1 MSALP
6 GRAATYRVIHSFSYG
21 DGTYPFAGLLPAGDK
36 LYGTTSAGGKSQT
49 QGGCGTVF
57 VIAALQTESLLHSF
71 QCPPD
76 GEYPTDSLIKVGGD
90 LYGTTQGGGTY
101 RNGTVFALTKS
112 GKEHVIYNFQG
123 GNDGA
128 PAGGRPSHAKWQIYG
143 TTPIGGAY
151 GQGTVFEITEKG
163 KEHRLHSF
171 GYMSD
176 GAGPDAGLIVSER
189 STLWYD
195 VRRRCR

>member
-128 PAGGRPSHAKWQIYG
+128 LPEGGLV
-143 TTPIGGAY
+143 TLN
-151 GQGTVFEITEKG
+151 G
-163 KEHRLHSF
+163 KF
-171 GYMSD
+171 T
-176 GAGPDAGLIVSER
+176 A
-189 STLWYD
+189 
-195 VRRRCR
+195 RRRSAEPTARGPYLKSRRKAKSIDSIASDI